1 MWITCSDE
9 GVRMPSNSEPSANA
23 DASAP
28 SVDAGRLASVISPL
42 RRALLTATRE
52 SERLPDIPD
61 TQIEIVRALPRGTVS
76 SPGQLADTL
85 GLNRST
91 VSNLL
96 AAMERSGL
104 IARRA
109 RADDRR
115 GVEILAS
122 ATALAWFDRFDA
134 ISAAIVSDAVSALDP
149 AEIAALD
156 AAIPALEHLRDAL
169 IERRRTTPSTL
180 TPDSR
185 KEAE

>member
-1 MWITCSDE
+1 
-9 GVRMPSNSEPSANA
+9 MPSSREPSA
-23 DASAP
+23 DAGESGP
-28 SVDAGRLASVISPL
+28 VFDAGRLASLISPL
-42 RRALLTATRE
+42 RRALLTAARE
-52 SERLPDIPD
+52 SEHLPDIPD
-61 TQIEIVRALPRGTVS
+61 AQIEIVRALPRGTVT
-76 SPGQLADTL
+76 SPSRLADAL

-104 IARRA
+104 IARRTNS
-109 RADDRR
+109 DDRR

-122 ATALAWFDRFDA
+122 ATALAWFERFDA
-134 ISAAIVSDAVSALDP
+134 ASAAIVSDAVGALDP

-169 IERRRTTPSTL
+169 IERRSAALAPL

-185 KEAE
+185 KETE